1 MTRDMWVIR
10 RAYRF
15 EDLRQSGPFQ
25 GIESKIVVDG
35 PKMFLPVFDT
45 FEDAQKWM
53 KPEDSASMVSVTID
67 NPTP

>member
-15 EDLRQSGPFQ
+15 EDLRLAQPFHGIHGP
-25 GIESKIVVDG
+25 IVVEG
-35 PKMFLPVFDT
+35 PQMFLPVFDT

-53 KPEDSASMVSVTID
+53 KPEDAASRIIVTID
-67 NPTP
+67 NP